1 MKCLIVEDDRIS
13 SQVLEK
19 MISKHGS
26 YHAVTDGKQAGEFF
40 RQAHDSGSPYD
51 LVLMDIMIP
60 EVDGLQS
67 VLAIRKAEGQL
78 GISPPQRV
86 KIIMTTALND
96 PRTIMKALYES
107 DANSYLIK
115 PIRLQKLEEE
125 LRALKL
131 IA

>member
-26 YHAVTDGKQAGEFF
+26 HHTVTNGKEAEALF
-40 RQAHDSGSPYD
+40 RQAHDADSPYD

-60 EVDGLQS
+60 EVDGLQA
-67 VLAIRKAEGQL
+67 VLAIRDAEAL
-78 GISPPQRV
+78 MHIPSRQRV
-86 KIIMTTALND
+86 KIIMTTALDD
-96 PRTIMKALYES
+96 PRTMMKALYES

-115 PIRLQKLEEE
+115 PIRLQQLEDE
-125 LRALKL
+125 LRTLKL
-131 IA
+131 IS